1 VIGEYALLKQD
12 VGINSG
18 GTSTAIA
25 SGTHKTL
32 NHNAWNIG
40 ATYVLT
46 GEDNSFKGIKPKNN
60 FDLDKGTWGAWE
72 AGLRYSEI
80 NLDDDTFKA
89 PSNGADAVDTGTSSA
104 SAYANRTV
112 SAKSAKTWTAGI
124 NWYLDQNTKFQLN
137 YLNTSFNG
145 GARVEG
151 GSDLATFS
159 SVKDRAD
166 ERAIFGRIQISY

>member
-1 VIGEYALLKQD
+1 MAIT
-12 VGINSG
+12 N
-18 GTSTAIA
+18 TAANNVAETNIV
-25 SGTHKTL
+25 SGTNKTL

-72 AGLRYSEI
+72 AGLRYSAL

-89 PSNGADAVDTGTSSA
+89 PDGSGYQGEGATAA
-104 SAYANRTV
+104 KAYSDRSI

-124 NWYLDQNTKFQLN
+124 NWYLDQNTKFALN
-137 YLNTSFNG
+137 YLDTSFDG
-145 GARVEG
+145 GA
-151 GSDLATFS
+151 GSLS
-159 SVKDRAD
+159 SLKDRKD
-166 ERAIFGRIQISY
+166 ERAIFGRLQISY